1 MALTHSAPRC
11 RRCGLALVGPTAQ
24 RLWWIDSELRALRG
38 RERVLAQE
46 RPGVLAQLR
55 RESEARSRS
64 DGPEHPAPA
73 PGRAPDP
80 APNPTPE
87 RRAAPA
93 DTAANAAQ
101 AVAPPEPAGPGHDG
115 ASQGRPGRPDPGP
128 APGGEVSRRSAQN
141 VILALGGLLVGIA
154 ALVFAIWTWSDM
166 GTGARAA
173 VLGLTTLAFAVL
185 ARPLHRRGLHATA
198 ETFGAVAAGLLC
210 VDALALWLLS
220 DRLTNGPGYTGA
232 ALTVISALLVLYPA
246 LVPLRSP
253 RILAALFAQPVPVLL
268 VIALPT
274 DGNPGWLLAVLA
286 ATALVD
292 GLVVRRLGSP
302 RRGVPVRTLHV
313 SALILWGLVL
323 AVTGVVVL
331 ASTSSSGSDPLGWWS
346 LATTLLLAGAT
357 GLLLDRRRGPG
368 RTDPGQAAKPRTL
381 SVYAIIGLGAL
392 ALVPLVAG
400 PAHLPV
406 LPRLPVLPWSLEPAA
421 MAAPAVE
428 LLQLDR
434 ASTLPPLNLVYL
446 AGILVATGLVLGT
459 VRLLRRSALSVTL
472 SLTAPTTLLAL
483 PLLLGLP
490 QTVAAVWA
498 LVVGGCL
505 VLGSAVLRRWTG
517 SVPVV
522 TGTLTLV
529 TGLVWALPERY
540 TTLACLLLLAVTAL
554 VCAAGA
560 RRFTEPG
567 HSPEPGGRAATLY
580 MGSVLLWGLSL
591 LLGTAYLLG
600 NRGAEGTVQAQWWL
614 LTGAVLLCGT
624 TALLLSRVRAPS
636 PLAVS
641 SPGQGR
647 AADPRPLFTLAGL
660 ALLPGAPLLALPER
674 SPALTLFSPRAPW
687 SEPAET
693 MWAPVNTVL
702 GLPAQP
708 GVLSVVGS
716 ALGVLLVGALVTGL
730 VALIDRR
737 WLPAAPAL
745 TVPPSLV
752 PLPVLAGA
760 PFAAA
765 VVWTL
770 LVGAAL
776 FLWTS
781 RLRPGAAW
789 LPGVTG
795 SATMLLALAWSLPQ
809 QHTTLLALLLAAAV
823 VVLSA
828 LAHRNVSTA
837 PPRSGTAS
845 TAVIVYGLTLVAWGA
860 VLAFGSIA
868 LVASAT
874 VGAPDQ
880 TPSWL
885 LSATALLLGAAA
897 LVLGRTRGGGVPSPF
912 GIAALLLLAAVPLV
926 AGPRG
931 LPTVPALTR
940 ALGVFEAPVSAM
952 LEPARAFVGLPV
964 PADTLTA
971 LATAAGLLIAGILSL
986 GAVLLLDR
994 RLLTPAIALVGP
1006 LTLVPLPV
1014 LAGAPFAA
1022 AVVWTLLVGAAL
1034 FLWASRLWSPDAW
1047 LPGVTGLAT
1056 MLLALAWSLPQQ
1068 HTTLVT
1074 LLLAAAVVVLSA
1086 PARRRLSPADGAP
1099 PASLAEE
1106 RLLAQLTYGL
1116 TAIAWGAVLAFGFTA
1131 LVASATVGA
1140 PGRLPWWLLG
1150 AATLLLGATALVLGR
1165 PGRGRAPEPVV
1176 PGGTAPFSV
1185 AGLFLLVAVPLVAGP
1200 RGLPA
1205 LAAFSRTHPLHE
1217 APLSALL
1224 EPAHVFVGLPAPAD
1238 ALSMFTVPLGL
1249 LAAGTLALGTV
1260 LLLDRGLLLPT
1271 AALVVPLTLVP
1282 LPVALGAPF
1291 LAALVWT
1298 LAVGALLLTG
1308 AALLRGDRTSWMPW
1322 LTGLCTLA
1330 LALSWALSERYS
1342 TVGVLLAAAVIM
1354 SVSAAPA
1361 RTRFVAVASTSAA
1374 TAATGAFSLT
1384 LLLALDA
1391 PVEYAAFGPI
1401 VVATAVAA
1409 VAPRLRGPLVTAA
1422 EVPAALWATAALLLT
1437 VLSPAR
1443 PEVVAVALAS
1453 VGVVSLASAVR
1464 PDRRWLAVVGGL
1476 LMFLAL
1482 WTALAAWD
1490 VSVPEA
1496 YTVPPAIAFLIIGWE
1511 WSRRTDPAP
1520 SSWLAHGGGL
1530 ALLLGPTVWQ
1540 VLISDDTLWRLPA
1553 VLATG
1558 LAVTLWGLRQRR
1570 QAALVLGGLTLL
1582 TTSLRAFGPPL
1593 WELTRLM
1600 PNWLPFAV
1608 IGLVLL
1614 YIGARYEA
1622 SLARLRQVGRLL
1634 SQMR

>member
-1 MALTHSAPRC
+1 MNARGLPHPPPGAPRHCPDCQAALTRSAPWC
-11 RRCGLALVGPTAQ
+11 QRCGLALVGPTAQ

-55 RESEARSRS
+55 RESEARLRS

-73 PGRAPDP
+73 PGRAPAP
-80 APNPTPE
+80 APE

-101 AVAPPEPAGPGHDG
+101 AVAPREPAGPGHDG
-115 ASQGRPGRPDPGP
+115 APQGPHRSSAAHRSQPDPGP
-128 APGGEVSRRSAQN
+128 VPGGEVSRRSAQN

-313 SALILWGLVL
+313 SALILWGLAL
-323 AVTGVVVL
+323 LVTGVVVL

-357 GLLLDRRRGPG
+357 GLLLDRWRGPG
-368 RTDPGQAAKPRTL
+368 RTGPGQAATPRTL

-446 AGILVATGLVLGT
+446 AGILAATGLALGT

-591 LLGTAYLLG
+591 LLSTAYLLG

-641 SPGQGR
+641 SPGQDR

-674 SPALTLFSPRAPW
+674 SPALTLFSPRVSW
-687 SEPAET
+687 SEPAEA

-708 GVLSVVGS
+708 GVLSAVGS

-737 WLPAAPAL
+737 WLPAALAL
-745 TVPPSLV
+745 TVPP
-752 PLPVLAGA
+752 
-760 PFAAA
+760 
-765 VVWTL
+765 
-770 LVGAAL
+770 
-776 FLWTS
+776 
-781 RLRPGAAW
+781 
-789 LPGVTG
+789 
-795 SATMLLALAWSLPQ
+795 
-809 QHTTLLALLLAAAV
+809 
-823 VVLSA
+823 
-828 LAHRNVSTA
+828 
-837 PPRSGTAS
+837 
-845 TAVIVYGLTLVAWGA
+845 
-860 VLAFGSIA
+860 
-868 LVASAT
+868 
-874 VGAPDQ
+874 
-880 TPSWL
+880 
-885 LSATALLLGAAA
+885 
-897 LVLGRTRGGGVPSPF
+897 
-912 GIAALLLLAAVPLV
+912 
-926 AGPRG
+926 
-931 LPTVPALTR
+931 
-940 ALGVFEAPVSAM
+940 
-952 LEPARAFVGLPV
+952 
-964 PADTLTA
+964 
-971 LATAAGLLIAGILSL
+971 
-986 GAVLLLDR
+986 
-994 RLLTPAIALVGP
+994 
-1006 LTLVPLPV
+1006 TLVPLPV

-1034 FLWASRLWSPDAW
+1034 FLWASRLRSPDAW

-1074 LLLAAAVVVLSA
+1074 LLLAAAVVALSA
-1086 PARRRLSPADGAP
+1086 LARRRLSPAAGTP
-1099 PASLAEE
+1099 PAALAEE
-1106 RLLAQLTYGL
+1106 RLLTQLTYGL
-1116 TAIAWGAVLAFGFTA
+1116 TAIAWGAVLAFGSTA

-1140 PGRLPWWLLG
+1140 TGQLPWWLLG
-1150 AATLLLGATALVLGR
+1150 AAALLLGAAALVLGR
-1165 PGRGRAPEPVV
+1165 RGRGRAPEPVV
-1176 PGGTAPFSV
+1176 SGGPAPFSV
-1185 AGLFLLVAVPLVAGP
+1185 AGLFLLAAVPLVAGP

-1238 ALSMFTVPLGL
+1238 TLSMFTVPLGL

-1260 LLLDRGLLLPT
+1260 LLLDRGLLLPA
-1271 AALVVPLTLVP
+1271 AALVAPLTLVP

-1342 TVGVLLAAAVIM
+1342 TVGVLLAAAVIT

-1361 RTRFVAVASTSAA
+1361 RTRFVATASASAA

-1391 PVEYAAFGPI
+1391 PVGYAAFGPI
-1401 VVATAVAA
+1401 VVAAAVAA
-1409 VAPRLRGPLVTAA
+1409 VAPRLRGPLVAAA
-1422 EVPAALWATAALLLT
+1422 EVPAALWAAAALLLT

-1476 LMFLAL
+1476 LMLLAL

-1496 YTVPPAIAFLIIGWE
+1496 YTVPPAIAFLVIGWE
-1511 WSRRTDPAP
+1511 WSRKADPAP

-1622 SLARLRQVGRLL
+1622 SLARLRQVGKLL